1 MSIGD
6 GKFYSAKRQKIAA
19 LLSEMESRGL
29 QIPPELLEGTRRHLT
44 WPLSERGYF
53 RYITGRE
60 YDPTEKQDAF
70 VKSTAVMAA
79 FMGSRGSGKTAA
91 GAQKACLKIKQGESG
106 AVLNPDFENLRT
118 STWPELR
125 NWIPWDLVIPKH
137 QYRKEE
143 SFQPLQPFRL
153 VFKNRAW
160 MLIKGLK
167 DPNSARGPNVN
178 WLWYD
183 EPARDV
189 LGVSWLIAIAAV
201 RVGKNPQIWITGTP
215 GGKDHWIYKFFVEKN
230 IPQDA
235 LDAFALLKEDRNLV
249 DDVYFG
255 SIYDNQKNLNPVFM
269 ATLLSTYPSGYLRR
283 QEIFGEFVSP
293 GGSLGDRMWFDG
305 KVLDS
310 PPEEV
315 KSRVRY
321 WDMAATEKKMIGE
334 KQINEPDES
343 VGTLMSFT
351 KDGKF
356 IIEHQV
362 GAFLEWEG
370 LLNLIRDTA
379 IQDGPTVR
387 MVIEQEPASG
397 GKNQVAAVAK
407 YIKEQLPAWPI
418 NLDKLGWRP
427 DQDRVILANVWF
439 GEASRGLF
447 YIVKGAW
454 NEPFLS
460 QLDSF
465 PDVRHDDRVTSVT
478 GARVAVAPLKL
489 WRDMKFLALGQ
500 KEEKKKEDEKPPI
513 VGI

>member
-1 MSIGD
+1 M
-6 GKFYSAKRQKIAA
+6 
-19 LLSEMESRGL
+19 
-29 QIPPELLEGTRRHLT
+29 
-44 WPLSERGYF
+44 
-53 RYITGRE
+53 
-60 YDPTEKQDAF
+60 
-70 VKSTAVMAA
+70 
-79 FMGSRGSGKTAA
+79 
-91 GAQKACLKIKQGESG
+91 
-106 AVLNPDFENLRT
+106 PDFSEDSLEN
-118 STWPELR
+118 S
-125 NWIPWDLVIPKH
+125 IIGIF
-137 QYRKEE
+137 E
-143 SFQPLQPFRL
+143 S
-153 VFKNRAW
+153 
-160 MLIKGLK
+160 
-167 DPNSARGPNVN
+167 
-178 WLWYD
+178 
-183 EPARDV
+183 
-189 LGVSWLIAIAAV
+189 LGWQSQ
-201 RVGKNPQIWITGTP
+201 NC
-215 GGKDHWIYKFFVEKN
+215 FE
-230 IPQDA
+230 
-235 LDAFALLKEDRNLV
+235 
-249 DDVYFG
+249 
-255 SIYDNQKNLNPVFM
+255 
-269 ATLLSTYPSGYLRR
+269 
-283 QEIFGEFVSP
+283 EIFGEFVSP
-293 GGSLGDRMWFDG
+293 GGALGDRMWFDG

-362 GAFLEWEG
+362 GAFVEWEG

-387 MVIEQEPASG
+387 IVIEQEPASG

-465 PDVRHDDRVTSVT
+465 QDVRNDDRVTSVT